1 MKKKEFVIICVLA
14 LLLMVASYEIDN
26 QINSLVQLN
35 RNAALDI
42 FFTIITNAAIVGIIF
57 FLAPVAFIYYKKRKI
72 EVSYFLS
79 LAFSLSINL
88 IIKLLAQRNRPNG
101 IIEYRFLDIIDYSFP
116 SSHTM
121 IAFAMLPVNFESFP
135 RQKYY
140 FLAYALLV
148 GASRI
153 YLGVHYLSDVVSGAF
168 FGLVIGYVILL
179 VSKKGKN
186 GK

>member
-1 MKKKEFVIICVLA
+1 MEKKEFAIICIVA
-14 LLLMVASYEIDN
+14 LLLMGASYEIDN
-26 QINSLVQLN
+26 QINSRVQLN

-42 FFTIITNAAIVGIIF
+42 FFSIITNVFLVGAIFV
-57 FLAPVAFIYYKKRKI
+57 LAPLAFIYYKKRKI

-88 IIKLLAQRNRPNG
+88 VIKLMTHRGRPNG
-101 IIEYRFLDIIDYSFP
+101 IIEYSFLDIIDYSFP

-121 IAFAMLPVNFESFP
+121 IAFAMLPVNFRNFP

-140 FLAYALLV
+140 FLTYALLV

-168 FGLVIGYVILL
+168 FGLVIGYVIMLA
-179 VSKKGKN
+179 SKKKKN
-186 GK
+186 DK